1 MVEYSGYIPVKPID
15 WTAKTSE
22 ISNKFLETYYDREKQ
37 RRDQQAEV
45 DDVISGFNKFETT
58 NSQTFNNFILNGSQS
73 AKSYIQAQNDLF
85 KKGIIDQNTLK
96 RNLQNSREGFSNLKI
111 LTDGV
116 NERIRIGTERMNNG
130 KASKM
135 EQFIQDNIFDII
147 DVSNKQFIQDENGNG
162 YIVSTD
168 GKTKISTKSLNNTLN
183 QFIDTPDIESDVD
196 KAVQGLGVGALNMKD
211 GRYAIS
217 PKLLG
222 NWEKTKS
229 MIAKDILASP
239 QKAANVLAMQLGYTF
254 TMDPEEA
261 KKDSNKI
268 LLSLDPNGAYVPNLT
283 DAQKADANKI
293 VEETIETRVDFKKE
307 NVDPNERAKIALEN
321 RNLDLAFAKLN
332 AEQQAKEEPFFLRMK
347 TINDILSGSRSGMA
361 AIQGRPLAYTDALGV
376 EGGKPGDDP
385 KKLYA
390 GYVIER
396 VKKDGPDNYSVTMK
410 IGSGKDIKRKVF
422 KYTKRGLVS
431 DLNQV
436 LNTVKGSGELNNEK
450 ILSLYDMGIGGTS
463 TTTTTG
469 VAPGDAIFPEKK

>member
-1 MVEYSGYIPVKPID
+1 MVEYSGYIPVQPID

-37 RRDQQAEV
+37 RKDLDLLQDEAIS
-45 DDVISGFNKFETT
+45 DVGKFETS
-58 NSQTFNNFILNGSQS
+58 NSQTFNNFVLNGSQS
-73 AKSYIQAQNDLF
+73 AKSYIQAQNDLL
-85 KKGIIDQNTLK
+85 KKGIIDPNTYK
-96 RNLQNSREGFSNLKI
+96 RNIQNSREGFSNLKI

-116 NERIRIGTERMNNG
+116 NERIRLGTERMNNG

-196 KAVQGLGVGALNMKD
+196 KAVQGLGVGALNVNGKYVM
-211 GRYAIS
+211 S
-217 PKLLG
+217 QKLRG
-222 NWEKTKS
+222 DWDKTKAQ
-229 MIAKDILASP
+229 MAKDILASP
-239 QKAANVLAMQLGYTF
+239 QKAANVLAMQLGYSF

-261 KKDSNKI
+261 KGDNKKI

-283 DAQKADANKI
+283 DAQKAEATKS
-293 VEETIETRVDFKKE
+293 VEAVIESRVDYKE
-307 NVDPNERAKIALEN
+307 EKVDPNAAAELNLKRQELELKRRELDAAEVAK
-321 RNLDLAFAKLN
+321 
-332 AEQQAKEEPFFLRMK
+332 QEPFFLRLG
-347 TINDILSGSRSGMA
+347 TIYDVLGGSSSGLA
-361 AIQGRPLAYTDALGV
+361 AVQGKSLDYANAIGT

-390 GYVIER
+390 GYVISDVQPTKNKE
-396 VKKDGPDNYSVTMK
+396 YIVTMQF
-410 IGSGKDIKRKVF
+410 GTGKDKKKAKLR
-422 KYTKRGLVS
+422 YTEAGLVS

-436 LNTVKGSGELNNEK
+436 LNTIKGSAELNNEK
-450 ILSLYDMGIGGTS
+450 ILSLYKTIGTNNKSNTASGTV
-463 TTTTTG
+463 TG
-469 VAPGDAIFPEKK
+469 GKVR

>member
-37 RRDQQAEV
+37 KKDLDLLQDEAISEV
-45 DDVISGFNKFETT
+45 GKFETS
-58 NSQTFNNFILNGSQS
+58 NSQTFNNFVLNGSQS
-73 AKSYIQAQNDLF
+73 AKSYIQAQNDLL
-85 KKGIIDQNTLK
+85 KKGIIDPNTYK
-96 RNLQNSREGFSNLKI
+96 RNIQNSREGFSNLKI

-196 KAVQGLGVGALNMKD
+196 KAVQGLGVGALNVKGKYVM
-211 GRYAIS
+211 S
-217 PKLLG
+217 QKLRG
-222 NWEKTKS
+222 DWDKTKAQ
-229 MIAKDILASP
+229 MAKDILASP

-261 KKDSNKI
+261 KKDSKKI

-283 DAQKADANKI
+283 DAQKAEATKS
-293 VEETIETRVDFKKE
+293 VEAVIESRVDYKE
-307 NVDPNERAKIALEN
+307 EKVDPNEGAKIALEN

-332 AEQQAKEEPFFLRMK
+332 AEQQAKEEPYFLRMK
-347 TINDILSGSRSGMA
+347 TINDVLSGSRSGMA
-361 AIQGRPLAYTDALGV
+361 AIQGRPLAYTEALGV
-376 EGGKPGDDP
+376 EGGKTGDDP

-390 GYVIER
+390 GYVIEN

-450 ILSLYDMGIGGTS
+450 ILSLYDMGIGGTP
-463 TTTTTG
+463 TTTTTV

>member
-37 RRDQQAEV
+37 RKDLDLLQDEAIS
-45 DDVISGFNKFETT
+45 DVGKFETS
-58 NSQTFNNFILNGSQS
+58 NSQTFNNFVLNGSQS
-73 AKSYIQAQNDLF
+73 AKSYIQAQNDLL
-85 KKGIIDQNTLK
+85 KNGIIDPNTYK
-96 RNLQNSREGFSNLKI
+96 RNIQNSREGFSNLKI

-116 NERIRIGTERMNNG
+116 NERIRLGTERMNNG

-211 GRYAIS
+211 GKYTMS

-222 NWEKTKS
+222 DWDKTKER
-229 MIAKDILASP
+229 IAKDILASP

-261 KKDSNKI
+261 KKDKNKI
-268 LLSLDPNGAYVPNLT
+268 LLSLDPNGAYVPSLT
-283 DAQKADANKI
+283 DAQKEEANNI
-293 VEETIETRVDFKKE
+293 VEETIETRVDFKQEK
-307 NVDPNERAKIALEN
+307 VDPNAAVELNLKRQELELKRRELDAAEAAK
-321 RNLDLAFAKLN
+321 
-332 AEQQAKEEPFFLRMK
+332 QEPFFLRLG
-347 TINDILSGSRSGMA
+347 TIYDVLEGSSSGLA
-361 AIQGRPLAYTDALGV
+361 AVQGKSLDYANAIGT
-376 EGGKPGDDP
+376 EGGKTGDDP

-390 GYVIER
+390 GYVISDVQPTKNKE
-396 VKKDGPDNYSVTMK
+396 YIVTMQF
-410 IGSGKDIKRKVF
+410 GTGKDKKKAKLR
-422 KYTKRGLVS
+422 YTEAGLVS

-436 LNTVKGSGELNNEK
+436 LNTIKGSAELNNEK
-450 ILSLYDMGIGGTS
+450 ILSLYKTIGTNNKSNTASGTV
-463 TTTTTG
+463 TG
-469 VAPGDAIFPEKK
+469 GKVR

>member
-37 RRDQQAEV
+37 RKDLDLLQDEAISEV
-45 DDVISGFNKFETT
+45 GKFETS
-58 NSQTFNNFILNGSQS
+58 NSQTFNNFVLNGSQS
-73 AKSYIQAQNDLF
+73 ARSYIQAQNDLL
-85 KKGIIDQNTLK
+85 KRGIIDPNTYK
-96 RNLQNSREGFSNLKI
+96 RNIQNSREGFSNLKI

-116 NERIRIGTERMNNG
+116 NERIRLGTERMNNG

-196 KAVQGLGVGALNMKD
+196 KAVQGLGVGALNVNGKYVM
-211 GRYAIS
+211 S
-217 PKLLG
+217 QKLRG
-222 NWEKTKS
+222 DWDKTKAQ
-229 MIAKDILASP
+229 MAKDILASP
-239 QKAANVLAMQLGYTF
+239 QKAANVLAMQLGYSF

-261 KKDSNKI
+261 KGDNKKI

-283 DAQKADANKI
+283 DAQKAEATKS
-293 VEETIETRVDFKKE
+293 VEAVIESRVDYKE
-307 NVDPNERAKIALEN
+307 EKVDPNAATELNLKRQELELKRRELDASEAAK
-321 RNLDLAFAKLN
+321 
-332 AEQQAKEEPFFLRMK
+332 QEPFFLRLG
-347 TINDILSGSRSGMA
+347 TIYDVLSGTSSGLA
-361 AIQGRPLAYTDALGV
+361 AVQGKSLDYANAIGT

-390 GYVIER
+390 GYVISDVQPTKNKE
-396 VKKDGPDNYSVTMK
+396 YIVTMQF
-410 IGSGKDIKRKVF
+410 GTGKDKKKAKLR
-422 KYTKRGLVS
+422 YTEAGLVS

-436 LNTVKGSGELNNEK
+436 LNTIKGSAELNNEK
-450 ILSLYDMGIGGTS
+450 ILSLYKTIGTNNKSNTASGTV
-463 TTTTTG
+463 TG
-469 VAPGDAIFPEKK
+469 GKVR